1 MSYNLNILGDDGAG
15 VDVIGSS
22 GTPAALTV
30 ADTYVA
36 QPGLTDALNYRQVT
50 WYPFISAIGTATK
63 ITVKIEWS
71 EDATNLAQQGFEAIA
86 ADVATI
92 SPGIWEYA
100 AVAGALEA
108 RPAWVKM
115 MAPETSSTA
124 SQDRT
129 TARCNL
135 TIRCRALCWR
145 RLLEPQVNRGGPGH

>member
-100 AVAGALEA
+100 AVAGALEPIPLPVIAPNAKVSIKADAGTTTTCYVRVA
-108 RPAWVKM
+108 RQA
-115 MAPETSSTA
+115 
-124 SQDRT
+124 
-129 TARCNL
+129 
-135 TIRCRALCWR
+135 
-145 RLLEPQVNRGGPGH
+145 